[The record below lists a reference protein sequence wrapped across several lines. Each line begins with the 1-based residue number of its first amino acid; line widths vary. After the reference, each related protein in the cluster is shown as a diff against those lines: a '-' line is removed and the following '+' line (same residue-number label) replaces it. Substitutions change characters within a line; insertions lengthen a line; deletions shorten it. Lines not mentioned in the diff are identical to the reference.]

1 MQEIYIKLERI
12 FNNNEHPLLCSTCE
26 KLLEKYPADI
36 EILTYLS
43 RSLLTLSKLEQS
55 KEICE
60 RIIKLN
66 KNIPEPYLN
75 IARIY
80 SNQKKFEQAINF
92 YKKTL
97 EIDASYFVYFELGV
111 LYFNIN
117 DYSNSGYFISKA
129 VKKKIDLAEGYFYL
143 GLIYQKA
150 NKIYLAIESFTEAI
164 KYKSDYASAYN
175 NLGTLYLD
183 LNKADEAIYYFNQ
196 AIKFNSKLYI
206 AHSNLAQ
213 GYLVKGD
220 FDKVK
225 SVLIKSLDIK
235 PDDGES
241 HRLLSVIYK
250 YKSKEDSHF
259 RQMYEHVSKVNLDKN
274 SKMHFNFALAKAS
287 EDMKD
292 YKSSANF
299 LKIGNSIRRTNFNY
313 NINYDIEQFS
323 LIKKNFTKEIF
334 EKHKDK
340 GCLTNKSIF
349 IVGMPRS
356 GTTLIEQIISS
367 HPDVYGAGE
376 LEFLANVINEYFKD
390 PDPNIFFNKF
400 NKADSSI
407 FKQIGESYLNLVLK
421 LNDKKFITDKMP
433 VNFRLVGFIKL
444 ALPNAK
450 IIHCCRSAQDTC
462 LSIYKNYFGKNVM
475 PWAYDEIE
483 LSTYYNEYKNLM
495 NYWHQVLPNTIYD
508 LHYEKL
514 IKDQVNET
522 KKLIE
527 YCGLTWNDSCIS
539 FDKNTRSVG
548 TASVNQ
554 VRQKIYQSSFK
565 LWENYKES
573 LPRLF
578 ENLS

>member
-1 MQEIYIKLERI
+1 MQEIYIKLEKI
-12 FNNNEHPLLCSTCE
+12 FNNNEHLLLCSSCE
-26 KLLEKYPADI
+26 KLLEKYPTDI

-129 VKKKIDLAEGYFYL
+129 VKAKIDLAEGYFYL

-313 NINYDIEQFS
+313 NINFDIEQFS

-349 IVGMPRS
+349 IIGMPRS

-367 HPDVYGAGE
+367 HPE
-376 LEFLANVINEYFKD
+376 EFQHRQK
-390 PDPNIFFNKF
+390 NKLGYRYPGVG
-400 NKADSSI
+400 
-407 FKQIGESYLNLVLK
+407 GESYLDVIER
-421 LNDKKFITDKMP
+421 LNP
-433 VNFRLVGFIKL
+433 
-444 ALPNAK
+444 
-450 IIHCCRSAQDTC
+450 II
-462 LSIYKNYFGKNVM
+462 
-475 PWAYDEIE
+475 IE
-483 LSTYYNEYKNLM
+483 LERQQKDISVVCHIAVLRCIYAYFMGIELKNIPFIEIDSNIIYELEPGPFGCKCKEI
-495 NYWHQVLPNTIYD
+495 HVNTLVD
-508 LHYEKL
+508 
-514 IKDQVNET
+514 
-522 KKLIE
+522 
-527 YCGLTWNDSCIS
+527 
-539 FDKNTRSVG
+539 R
-548 TASVNQ
+548 
-554 VRQKIYQSSFK
+554 
-565 LWENYKES
+565 
-573 LPRLF
+573 
-578 ENLS
+578 